1 MEFDKSEK
9 FMNDAAIKK
18 LTGNIKTIISDPLVG
33 YGFSGI
39 QCDMT
44 PFESIAKELNKR
56 DKDFQLDKYSCK
68 LIYLDAA
75 REFKKKNGDQQSL
88 SELSIAQKDELASYI
103 LGHYLATPLKYDVI
117 VPLEWLK
124 PLGYHKVGTAVT
136 ISEGKRLIFSL
147 LPDNY
152 ESYVEIKISM
162 WGFFSY
168 DTEKLFLKETLQTLS
183 ILMFM
188 LKQNGVVYSSRAY
201 DKIPS
206 ALDVLSDKHK
216 KFLSVDARLLCE
228 KYDYFNSYLSFP
240 ISVSKYINELAL
252 TEDFSLLKTD
262 AANDMVRVA
271 LTVAT
276 ELLDNNSD
284 EATRVKSAIGW
295 FIQAEINE
303 DDTMSFIQVCMGLES
318 IFGDN
323 ESEGGLTNSLADR
336 CAYLIGRNISERKQ
350 IKDEFKEMYRV
361 RSKIVH
367 GVKNH
372 LTQNEEH
379 VRNRAFYY
387 LRKSILKEIR
397 NLRDLPERKL

>member
-1 MEFDKSEK
+1 
-9 FMNDAAIKK
+9 
-18 LTGNIKTIISDPLVG
+18 
-33 YGFSGI
+33 
-39 QCDMT
+39 
-44 PFESIAKELNKR
+44 
-56 DKDFQLDKYSCK
+56 
-68 LIYLDAA
+68 
-75 REFKKKNGDQQSL
+75 
-88 SELSIAQKDELASYI
+88 
-103 LGHYLATPLKYDVI
+103 
-117 VPLEWLK
+117 
-124 PLGYHKVGTAVT
+124 
-136 ISEGKRLIFSL
+136 
-147 LPDNY
+147 
-152 ESYVEIKISM
+152 
-162 WGFFSY
+162 
-168 DTEKLFLKETLQTLS
+168 
-183 ILMFM
+183 
-188 LKQNGVVYSSRAY
+188 
-201 DKIPS
+201 
-206 ALDVLSDKHK
+206 ALDILSDKHK

-262 AANDMVRVA
+262 AAIDMVRVA